1 MSLLTSD
8 TEVLERIRSW
18 LKKKPIISSWH
29 PADQGWS
36 TAIEVD
42 EKTGLEVLKARSNR
56 LPFELTVFVLPSK
69 LCIRLTVSSGIET
82 EGLDK
87 SLKALIYRELLVLN
101 STVELVKYVII
112 KPRDTLAVAADLE
125 IKALNEQ
132 LFRDSLLAVFAGLI
146 TMIEHLGLA
155 EMLPPIARGALERL
169 HERLVVEYNIPS
181 PMDYISRIH
190 VPRAIAD

>member
-1 MSLLTSD
+1 MSNNVR
-8 TEVLERIRSW
+8 VLKKIQSW
-18 LKKKPIISSWH
+18 LRKEPVVTSWH
-29 PADQGWS
+29 PADQGWD
-36 TAIEVD
+36 TVIKVD
-42 EKTGLEVLKARSNR
+42 KKTGLEVLEARSSR
-56 LPFELTVFVLPSK
+56 LPFELVVFVLPSR

-87 SLKALIYRELLVLN
+87 GLKALIYRELLVLN

-112 KPRDTLAVAADLE
+112 EPRDTLAVAADLE

-146 TMIEHLGLA
+146 VMIEHLGLA
-155 EMLPPIARGALERL
+155 EMLPPIARGALEKL
-169 HERLVVEYNIPS
+169 HEKLVVEYNIPS

-190 VPRAIAD
+190 VPRTIAG